1 MEEEPEPPAPH
12 PAAQETHINELPD
25 AILSTIIS
33 LISNTRTRNA
43 TSLVCH
49 KWRSIE
55 RSTRTSIS
63 LRGNV
68 RDLFRVPTS
77 FRSVIHLDL
86 SNLSP
91 WGHSLLHD
99 SNDLQSS
106 SYSLSSSSSSD
117 PDLIARFIHLAFP
130 SASSISLYAR
140 DPSAFLHLSPHYPS
154 LLHAKLLRFHQRPSH
169 LPLGSDFKAL
179 LDNCLNLTSL
189 DLSCFYFWTE
199 DLPPALQSSPAAA
212 ASLTTLD
219 LLNRLSSDGF
229 KSQELL
235 AISFAC
241 PNLRRLSASCAFHPR
256 LVDPI
261 SSDTLLSLSSHCPR
275 LLALVLADAF
285 SLSGGRGNLDD
296 EGYAQE
302 DALVGR
308 VAVEGLLASLPLLE
322 ELCLDLRQN
331 VRDAGPAFE
340 AAAPSKCPNF
350 RSLKLGQFHGIYMG
364 IAACKGLEQ
373 LSIVN
378 SADLTNDG
386 LVAIARGCPRLVKL
400 EIHGCKHVTEAGVMT
415 LAALLWST
423 LIDVRISCC
432 KNLCTTRLLR
442 ALTPIRDRIQR
453 LHIDCIWEDKER
465 NNNNEEDRE
474 FDDFVIVK
482 KCRYSTD
489 MGRGWKRLRYLS
501 IWIPVG
507 EVLMPLV
514 ERDYCLESCPALEET
529 YIKVEGDC
537 RRCPKPTPWGFGLS
551 SLERFPNLKKMSMD
565 CGEVDGYALTAPM
578 GEMDL
583 SLWERFYLSGVG
595 RLRGLKL
602 FIHGTA
608 HEHFMNFLLNIPN
621 LRDVQLRDDYYPAPE
636 NDMSTEM
643 RVDSCSRFEAQL
655 NRRPHP

>member
-1 MEEEPEPPAPH
+1 MEEEAEPPAPH

-25 AILSTIIS
+25 AILCTIIS
-33 LISNTRTRNA
+33 LISDTRARNSA
-43 TSLVCH
+43 SLVCH
-49 KWRSIE
+49 KWSSIE

-63 LRGNV
+63 LRGN
-68 RDLFRVPTS
+68 
-77 FRSVIHLDL
+77 
-86 SNLSP
+86 
-91 WGHSLLHD
+91 
-99 SNDLQSS
+99 
-106 SYSLSSSSSSD
+106 
-117 PDLIARFIHLAFP
+117 
-130 SASSISLYAR
+130 
-140 DPSAFLHLSPHYPS
+140 
-154 LLHAKLLRFHQRPSH
+154 
-169 LPLGSDFKAL
+169 AL

-261 SSDTLLSLSSHCPR
+261 SSDTLLSLASHCPR
-275 LLALVLADAF
+275 LLALVLADAS
-285 SLSGGRGNLDD
+285 SLSGGRGNPDD

-331 VRDAGPAFE
+331 VREAGPAFE

-378 SADLTNDG
+378 SADLTDEG

-400 EIHGCKHVTEAGVMT
+400 EIHGCKHVTEAGVKT

-432 KNLCTTRLLR
+432 KNLCTTQLLR
-442 ALTPIRDRIQR
+442 ALAPIRDRIQS
-453 LHIDCIWEDKER
+453 LHIDCIWEDKES

-514 ERDYCLESCPALEET
+514 ERDYCLESCPALEEM

-551 SLERFPNLKKMSMD
+551 SLKRFPNLKKMSMD

-595 RLRGLKL
+595 RLRGLYELDYWPPQDRGVNQRTLSLPAAGLLAECLSLRKL

-621 LRDVQLRDDYYPAPE
+621 LRDVQLREDYYPAPE

-655 NRRPHP
+655 NRRPIPD